1 LPFDKILMNE
11 KITALIV
18 DDEPLARKFIRR
30 MLEKHTSVEITGECG
45 NGKEAVHRIR
55 KEKPDLVFLDV
66 QMPEMDGFTTL
77 ETLGAENLPQIV
89 FVTAYEHYAIRAFE
103 IHALDYLL
111 KPFDQQRFDKAMS
124 RINEKFA
131 DREQFRDEQKQIA
144 ALLENVARKSPYIE
158 RLVIKTGGRIIF
170 LKTADVDWIQAD
182 DKYAH
187 LHAGK
192 KSYLVRQTLGAL
204 EAQLDPQKFVRIHRS
219 AIVNVERISELQPMF
234 TGEHTVVLENG
245 TKLTLSRSYKSK
257 LFDILGNP
265 L

>member
-1 LPFDKILMNE
+1 
-11 KITALIV
+11 
-18 DDEPLARKFIRR
+18 
-30 MLEKHTSVEITGECG
+30 
-45 NGKEAVHRIR
+45 
-55 KEKPDLVFLDV
+55 
-66 QMPEMDGFTTL
+66 MPEMDGFTTL
-77 ETLGAENLPQIV
+77 ETLGAAENLPQIV

-124 RINEKFA
+124 RVNEKFA
-131 DREQFRDEQKQIA
+131 DREQSRDEQKQIT
-144 ALLENVARKSPYIE
+144 ALLENVARKSPYFE
-158 RLVIKTGGRIIF
+158 RLLIKTGERILF
-170 LKTADVDWIQAD
+170 HKTDEDDCIQVD

-187 LHAGK
+187 LHAGS

-219 AIVNVERISELQPMF
+219 AIVNVERIQELQPMF

-245 TKLTLSRSYKSK
+245 TKLTLSRSYKNK

-265 L
+265 ILFFFHLLPHLAIYSLIQAANDIFIADFKINFYFG

>member
-1 LPFDKILMNE
+1 MNE

-30 MLEKHTSVEITGECG
+30 MLEKHHSVKIVAQCR
-45 NGKEAVHRIR
+45 NGKEAVTSIL
-55 KEKPDLVFLDV
+55 ELKPRLVFLDV

-77 ETLGAENLPQIV
+77 ETLGAATLPQII
-89 FVTAYEHYAIRAFE
+89 FVTAYEQYAIRAFE

-111 KPFDQQRFDKAMS
+111 KPFDQPRFDKAMA
-124 RINEKFA
+124 RVEEKFA
-131 DREQFRDEQKQIA
+131 DCEQAQTERKQIA
-144 ALLENVARKSPYIE
+144 ALLENVGRKTLYLE
-158 RLVIKTGGRIIF
+158 RLVVKTSGRIIF
-170 LKTADVDWIQAD
+170 LKTAEIDWIQAD

-187 LHAGK
+187 LHTGGK
-192 KSYLVRQTLGAL
+192 SHLVRQTLGAL

-219 AIVNVERISELQPMF
+219 AIVNIERIKELQPIF

-245 TKLTLSRSYKSK
+245 TKLTLSRSYKNK
-257 LFDILGNP
+257 LFEILGNP